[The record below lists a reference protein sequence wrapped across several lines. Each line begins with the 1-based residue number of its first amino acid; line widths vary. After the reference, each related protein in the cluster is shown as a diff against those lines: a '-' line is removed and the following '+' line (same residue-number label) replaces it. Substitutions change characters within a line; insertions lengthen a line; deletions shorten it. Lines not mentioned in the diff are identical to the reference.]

1 MPWISARA
9 SSSQGQPQ
17 GNKWS
22 IVLGF
27 ERLFFCNSE
36 VKTKW
41 ILSRRFS
48 TRLHGCR
55 GKFCTSPSEHA
66 LSFPHPTSL
75 VRAVT
80 MATAHRAQ
88 VQDHWS
94 TRSDAHAPPVY
105 VTEIAD
111 PSKANSASMITVIF
125 VFTSRWQILKKAT
138 GHRALRTAGQ
148 SCYKWIT
155 TFHRDFPAYL
165 RTIHTAIPDTLASNS
180 IITDWV

>member
-9 SSSQGQPQ
+9 YSSQGQTQ

-27 ERLFFCNSE
+27 EWLFFCISE
-36 VKTKW
+36 VKPKW

-48 TRLHGCR
+48 TCLHDCC
-55 GKFCTSPSEHA
+55 GKFCTSLSEHA
-66 LSFPHPTSL
+66 LSFLIQPVWLGLSPWQQLTEPRYRIIEAH
-75 VRAVT
+75 T
-80 MATAHRAQ
+80 MMHM
-88 VQDHWS
+88 H
-94 TRSDAHAPPVY
+94 VY

-111 PSKANSASMITVIF
+111 PSKTNSASMITVIF
-125 VFTSRWQILKKAT
+125 VFTSRWQILEKAT
-138 GHRALRTAGQ
+138 GHRALLMAGQ

-180 IITDWV
+180 IITDSV